1 MNTQR
6 LVSAYKNPKQLFVLD
21 GDEKMRL
28 AEVFEILEQMSS
40 SLSFGYY
47 ILWNRTEDWILEI
60 FNALGFFAEYFLE
73 NETAIGIKFSYVP

>member
-1 MNTQR
+1 MDIER

-28 AEVFEILEQMSS
+28 AEVYEILENISS
-40 SLSFGYY
+40 SLSFGHY
-47 ILWNRTEDWILEI
+47 ILWNRTENWILEI

-73 NETAIGIKFSYVP
+73 NGTVIGIKISYVP